1 MCTNFIPSARVDFLE
16 QRLGPVASLPVG
28 AASWPAETFPGYATP
43 VVVRSGQGSVALQ
56 VAQFGLMPAWSKD
69 AQHAREL
76 SRGTYNARSETA
88 AIKPSFRHAWAG
100 RQWALVPMECFFDPC
115 WEDAAANGGR
125 AVRWRMS
132 MPDGEPFAVAGLW
145 ERWTDKA
152 SGEQADSFTLL
163 TVNADGH
170 PLMGRMHRPGDEKRM
185 PVIVPPGRYADWL
198 DASPQQVME
207 FMQCFPAQEMRG
219 EPAPLERATKTPRA
233 VPRSDS
239 PPPPENLS
247 LF

>member
-1 MCTNFIPSARVDFLE
+1 MCTNYIPSARVDFLA
-16 QRLGPVASLPVG
+16 QRLGPVAPAPAGG
-28 AASWPAETFPGYATP
+28 APWPAETFPGYAAP
-43 VVVRSGQGSVALQ
+43 VVVRAGQGAALH
-56 VAQFGLMPAWSKD
+56 VAQFGLMPPWSRD

-76 SRGTYNARSETA
+76 ARGTYNARSETA
-88 AIKPSFRHAWAG
+88 SIKPSFRHAWAA

-115 WEDAAANGGR
+115 WEDAAAHGGR

-132 MPDGEPFAVAGLW
+132 MPHGQPFAVAGLW

-198 DASPQQVME
+198 DASPQQAME
-207 FMQCFPAQEMRG
+207 FMQCFPAEQMCG
-219 EPAPLERATKTPRA
+219 EPAPVVRATQAPRLA
-233 VPRSDS
+233 SSGDR

>member
-16 QRLGPVASLPVG
+16 QRLGPVTPAPRGGVP
-28 AASWPAETFPGYATP
+28 WPAETFPGYAAP
-43 VVVRSGQGSVALQ
+43 IVVRSGRDGVALQ
-56 VAQFGLMPAWSKD
+56 VAQFGLVPPWSKD
-69 AQHAREL
+69 AEHAREL

-88 AIKPSFRHAWAG
+88 AIKPSFRHAWAA

-115 WEDAAANGGR
+115 WEDAAAHGGR

-132 MPDGEPFAVAGLW
+132 MPDGQPFAVAGLW

-163 TVNADGH
+163 TVNADSH

-198 DASPQQVME
+198 DASPQQAME
-207 FMQCFPAQEMRG
+207 FMQCFPAEQMQG
-219 EPAPLERATKTPRA
+219 EPAPVSRA
-233 VPRSDS
+233 VQGRRPAQRSDGAA
-239 PPPPENLS
+239 PPENLS